1 MGRGKKRDTREGG
14 EERSI
19 RSDPLSAFP
28 RSCRTRR
35 PVIVITGE
43 TFREKPFVLFLFLFL
58 LFLFFFCMY
67 HFASARTKIPSDNC
81 ENSRRGA
88 ASVKIGVIKLPV
100 IFPPPPF
107 LSLSLSFSPFFFL
120 SRSLTRWSVSER
132 KRSTVQ
138 IGRICSI
145 STGENGRI
153 RIPRGRKGK
162 GSTRRSGFRIGSVNQ
177 YRSTLLPVIGS
188 RLGNNVTTA

>member
-1 MGRGKKRDTREGG
+1 MRRGKKRDTREGG

-43 TFREKPFVLFLFLFL
+43 TFREKAHPFVLFLFSP
-58 LFLFFFCMY
+58 FFF
-67 HFASARTKIPSDNC
+67 FVPFRQREATKIPPDNC

-153 RIPRGRKGK
+153 RIPRRRKGK

>member
-43 TFREKPFVLFLFLFL
+43 TFREKPFVLFLFSPFS
-58 LFLFFFCMY
+58 FFFF
-67 HFASARTKIPSDNC
+67 FACTISPARGRPRKFLRIIAKI
-81 ENSRRGA
+81 RGA

-138 IGRICSI
+138 IARICSI

-153 RIPRGRKGK
+153 RIPRRRKGK